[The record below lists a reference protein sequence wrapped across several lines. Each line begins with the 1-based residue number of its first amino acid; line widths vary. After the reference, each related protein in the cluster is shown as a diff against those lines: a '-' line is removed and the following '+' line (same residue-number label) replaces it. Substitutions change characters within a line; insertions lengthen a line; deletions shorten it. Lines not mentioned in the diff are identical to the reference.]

1 MDIKFTPEYKILD
14 EIFARQVKYV
24 IPDYQR
30 PYSWECLGSSE
41 KNNQVNVMWDD
52 LISYYKNGDKN
63 PYFLGSMVL
72 IQKDIYSFDVI
83 DGQQRL
89 STLILLFASIKCFL
103 TKNLNE
109 NSSNELANYLKN
121 GIENINELLFNKAQ
135 LGITTIEKKV
145 VVHRNPD
152 GFDYDLYFK
161 KVVDCEQLSIQN
173 FEKATNEQ
181 KRISKRYFDNRDF
194 FEGKLSETFLKDNTL
209 SLEGYI
215 EINKFIDFLKSR
227 VVIVRILTGN
237 FEMAYHIFEILNN
250 RGLPLANKDLFRNF
264 IIKEF
269 AAIGDKN
276 PNQKWMDLEEQ
287 FSFSDDFLGRWVEST
302 KGGQQ
307 KYSSYNDITEI
318 YKHRYTEKPGKKK
331 IELFYEDFKSTL
343 PLYEKIVNID
353 FTTPFF
359 KTKINFI
366 LNAGNLR
373 YSMNLLFALLR
384 NTQGDI
390 EQNEFAK
397 IIISEYDKY
406 LNYSMCYGRY
416 SSKPVYNC
424 INLIN
429 KSQWEDAKN
438 CFKEYYNEVD
448 LTKIVFNSLFY
459 SDNETPKLLL
469 AKYFWY
475 KNFKLENTDLVKVDL
490 IYSNCTLEHI
500 IPQNLRKGSTWEKDL
515 SSKFRDDYT
524 YSIGNMTLLTQKINS
539 AAKNYDFEKKK
550 EEYKKTNLAMTLELA
565 NLNVP
570 ISEEFIKNRHY
581 EIVQTLIEEITTIY

>member
-1 MDIKFTPEYKILD
+1 
-14 EIFARQVKYV
+14 
-24 IPDYQR
+24 
-30 PYSWECLGSSE
+30 
-41 KNNQVNVMWDD
+41 MWDD

-109 NSSNELANYLKN
+109 NTSNELANYLKD

-135 LGITTIEKKV
+135 FGITTIEKKV

-173 FEKATNEQ
+173 FEKATDEQ

-276 PNQKWMDLEEQ
+276 PNQKWIDLEEE

-366 LNAGNLR
+366 LNVGNLR
-373 YSMNLLFALLR
+373 YSMNLLFSLLR

-406 LNYSMCYGRY
+406 LNYCFHYGRY

-429 KSQWEDAKN
+429 KLQWEEAKS
-438 CFKEYYNEVD
+438 CFKESYSEVD
-448 LTKIVFNSLFY
+448 LTKTVYNSLFY
-459 SDNETPKLLL
+459 SDNDTPKLLL
-469 AKYFWY
+469 AKYLWY
-475 KNFKLENTDLVKVDL
+475 KNFKLENNDLVKVDL

-500 IPQNLRKGSTWEKDL
+500 MPQNCRKGSNWEKDF
-515 SSKFRDDYT
+515 SPNFRDVYT
-524 YSIGNMTLLTQKINS
+524 YKLGNMTLLTKKINS
-539 AAKNYDFEKKK
+539 AAKNYDLEKKK